1 MNILTDRDKP
11 GFPTEYLLA
20 RIQGRR
26 IRPAKDM
33 VFDTDRYFSIRSAYF
48 GNLIG
53 EYPEEGVWKRMMK
66 EYQWV
71 YLQMNHELKNIFTP
85 FFLHAELKTVLMIL
99 RNKTGKRT
107 LNNPDDSLRFS
118 LLAGD
123 VKEVLVKDDEIPNIL
138 ETFTIKFLSP
148 ACKPDFLKGAFLR
161 NGMMGVEEILLNTF
175 FEQLSNASLH
185 PLIKKYFSRLIDIR
199 NTLILY
205 KHVRWNISADPQF
218 IPGGTISLSGL
229 KAAPGAR
236 SPRGEA
242 IGLDSAKRAVMPSGV
257 ENLRKKITKKEIRDL
272 SASEAEN
279 ALLSGLTRWLRFS
292 GREDPVIGLI
302 LDYLW
307 NIHIEARNLS
317 VMTNCRDLDAGV
329 LKEEV
334 VFG

>member
-1 MNILTDRDKP
+1 MNILIDRDKP

-26 IRPAKDM
+26 IRPDKNM
-33 VFDTDRYFSIRSAYF
+33 VFDTDRYFSTRSAYF
-48 GNLIG
+48 GNLID

-85 FFLHAELKTVLMIL
+85 FFLHSELKTIIL
-99 RNKTGKRT
+99 IMRNNTGKRT
-107 LNNPDDSLRFS
+107 VNHPDDSLRFS
-118 LLAGD
+118 LLADD

-138 ETFTIKFLSP
+138 ETFAIKFLSP
-148 ACKPDFLKGAFLR
+148 AYKPDFLKEAFLR
-161 NGMMGVEEILLNTF
+161 NGMMGVEEILLNNF
-175 FEQLSNASLH
+175 FEQLPNTSLH
-185 PLIKKYFSRLIDIR
+185 PLIKKYFSRFIDMR
-199 NTLILY
+199 NTMIFY
-205 KHVRWNISADPQF
+205 KHVRWNVSADPQF
-218 IPGGTISLSGL
+218 IPGGNISLSGL
-229 KAAPGAR
+229 KAAPGA
-236 SPRGEA
+236 G
-242 IGLDSAKRAVMPSGV
+242 IPSGV
-257 ENLRKKITKKEIRDL
+257 ENLLKKITKKEIRGL

-279 ALLSGLTRWLRFS
+279 ALLNDLTRWMRFW

-302 LDYLW
+302 LGYLW